1 MDCETFTK
9 MLEEEYAI
17 ADFTDHD
24 EILQYIAEM
33 DGTGASPATLDAMQ
47 KKFHS
52 CFLGSDEAETF
63 TSEAPSEPEIA
74 AELPLSED
82 A

>member
-17 ADFTDHD
+17 DDFTNDD

-33 DGTGASPATLDAMQ
+33 DGTGASPATLDAM
-47 KKFHS
+47 
-52 CFLGSDEAETF
+52 
-63 TSEAPSEPEIA
+63 
-74 AELPLSED
+74 
-82 A
+82 